1 MAVKTV
7 PLKYQIADKIKTLI
21 KNEDLKPDDKIPSE
35 AELCKK
41 YNVSRTTVIA
51 ALQLLQN
58 ESYIYRNQGKGTFV
72 ASKRFVRDYSPDN
85 TIFNNMVTQ
94 QPLDYSSQILQIK
107 TVLADEM
114 VANSLEIEAGEKV
127 VYLERLRLIDGKPVA
142 ITWTYLAWKYGQK
155 LLLTPLDE
163 KFSIYKY
170 IREEYLQEPVQ
181 GPLLFV
187 VDELNSHES
196 KLLDAQEGTVC
207 CKTVSCSF
215 LANKPFEYAH
225 TVMLASKFE
234 FRINNNGSSAFFVL
248 KED

>member
-1 MAVKTV
+1 MAIKNV

-21 KNEDLKPDDKIPSE
+21 KNEDLKPDDRIPSE
-35 AELCKK
+35 SELCNK

-51 ALQLLQN
+51 ALQILQA

-72 ASKRFVRDYSPDN
+72 ASKRFVRDFSPNN
-85 TIFNNMVTQ
+85 TVFNNMVTK
-94 QPLDYSSQILQIK
+94 QPLGYSSQILQVK
-107 TVLADEM
+107 TVLADET
-114 VANSLEIEAGEKV
+114 VANSLEITDGERV

-170 IREEYLQEPVQ
+170 IRDEYLQEPIQ
-181 GPLLFV
+181 GPILLV
-187 VDELNSHES
+187 VDELTGHEAN
-196 KLLDAQEGTVC
+196 LLDVKEGTVC

-225 TVMLASKFE
+225 TVMLANRFE
-234 FRINNNGSSAFFVL
+234 FLINNNGSSAFFVL